1 MSSLIKTFY
10 NNYIL
15 HETMKNKI
23 KYNPAELRFTKVL
36 TKYSTEYNNMVFI
49 HLLCEELNMDKK
61 DMLGFFNTL
70 KNKNIEEEETVC
82 LFEGYEISKL
92 DINRIYRYI
101 DHLTV
106 LEDDTVKFK
115 DEYENIIINE
125 NQYI

>member
-1 MSSLIKTFY
+1 
-10 NNYIL
+10 
-15 HETMKNKI
+15 
-23 KYNPAELRFTKVL
+23 
-36 TKYSTEYNNMVFI
+36 MVFI